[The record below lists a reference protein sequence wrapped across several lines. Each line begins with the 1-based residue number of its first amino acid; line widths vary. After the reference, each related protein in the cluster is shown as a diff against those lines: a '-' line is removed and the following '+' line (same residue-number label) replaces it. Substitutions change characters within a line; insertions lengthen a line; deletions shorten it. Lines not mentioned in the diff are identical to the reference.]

1 MTIASVDLRDPFTA
15 HEANDRIH
23 DLTGEARVIASATDQ
38 ASADASA
45 ARSLGHELNCDL
57 IQFSRISLSPK

>member
-1 MTIASVDLRDPFTA
+1 
-15 HEANDRIH
+15 
-23 DLTGEARVIASATDQ
+23 VIASATDQ